1 MADLSIS
8 IIIPTFQRPSGLLV
22 AARSVFKQTMLDKTN
37 CTLIIVDN
45 DPAAS
50 ASASIETL
58 RAEAP
63 ANLRFIAEHEP
74 APGVANARNR
84 AMDRVETDLI
94 AFLDDDQSA
103 QSEDWLE
110 KLYALHAELK
120 PAVVFGPLITVLPDD
135 ITRHREYFSR
145 FFGRADKSRR
155 GFINHYHGG
164 CNTLIEVSSLPTQR
178 PIFDPDTNDTG
189 GEDDLL
195 FIAIANKGGK
205 FAWEPDANVLEHVI
219 RKRLNLRYTLKRAFV
234 YGQGPCTEALLERNY
249 VKLAFWMAVGAGK
262 FALHG
267 TRGAIGYLFRSK
279 QSAQQIDLAM
289 RGLSKIIF
297 WKRITLYG
305 APALVAAPEQSGSER
320 APDIGQP
327 AAAGSGDGQQV
338 ALPLD

>member
-1 MADLSIS
+1 MTELSIS

-22 AARSVFKQTMLDKTN
+22 AARSVFKQTMLDKTD

-84 AMDRVETDLI
+84 AMDLLDTDLI

-103 QSEDWLE
+103 QSPDWLE
-110 KLYALHAELK
+110 KLYALHLELK

-135 ITRHREYFSR
+135 ITKHRDYFFR

-155 GFINHYHGG
+155 GLIKHYHGG
-164 CNTLIEVSSLPTQR
+164 CNTLIDVASLPTQR

-195 FIAIANKGGK
+195 FIAIEQKGGK

-219 RKRLNLRYTLKRAFV
+219 RKRLSLKYTLKRAFV
-234 YGQGPCTEALLERNY
+234 YGQGPCTEARLERNY
-249 VKLAFWMAVGAGK
+249 FKLAFWMAVGAGK

-267 TRGAIGYLFRSK
+267 TRGAIGYLFKSK
-279 QSAQQIDLAM
+279 QSAQQIDLAI
-289 RGLSKIIF
+289 RGLSKVVF
-297 WKRITLYG
+297 WKRIKLYG
-305 APALVAAPEQSGSER
+305 APALVAVPEQAGSEGS
-320 APDIGQP
+320 PDIGHTGV
-327 AAAGSGDGQQV
+327 ADSGDGQQV
-338 ALPLD
+338 ALPSD